1 MFQWWNATERLKK
14 KHCLFP
20 NTQVDH
26 KYPVAA
32 KLNTNTGAKANP
44 MAAETFCS
52 GADQQGYSRYTGILP
67 IQKKNTVDKENIC
80 RHRC

>member
-1 MFQWWNATERLKK
+1 
-14 KHCLFP
+14 
-20 NTQVDH
+20 VDH

-44 MAAETFCS
+44 MAAETLLCP
-52 GADQQGYSRYTGILP
+52 GAGQQGYSRYTGILP
-67 IQKKNTVDKENIC
+67 FQKKKTVDKENIC